1 MYSSN
6 SRYMKVRLG
15 IVGNDGDN
23 CVSTNSFVG
32 LGTTDGTNY
41 PSSLCGTIYAYRNAA
56 GNLAR
61 CSPDNGNKNIR
72 AMAYILVR

>member
-1 MYSSN
+1 MYSSG

-15 IVGNDGDN
+15 IVGNDDSN

-32 LGTTDGTNY
+32 LGTAGGLNY
-41 PSSLCGTIYAYRNAA
+41 ESSLCGTSYTFTNAA
-56 GNLAR
+56 GNLAQ
-61 CSPDNGNKNIR
+61 CSADNGNKNAR